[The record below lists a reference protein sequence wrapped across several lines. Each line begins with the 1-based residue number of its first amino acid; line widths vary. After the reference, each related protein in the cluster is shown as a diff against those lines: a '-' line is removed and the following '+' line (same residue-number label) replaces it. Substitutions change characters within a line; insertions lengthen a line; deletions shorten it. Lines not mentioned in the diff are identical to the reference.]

1 MSDLVD
7 LPRPRRR
14 LTELM
19 YKTCMEPTDKD
30 LKLWETAQKSWS
42 LSFCMSPLEIFGDK
56 DVTGLK
62 LGINK
67 LQVCFVYKRTD

>member
-1 MSDLVD
+1 
-7 LPRPRRR
+7 
-14 LTELM
+14 
-19 YKTCMEPTDKD
+19 MEPTDKD

-67 LQVCFVYKRTD
+67 LQVYFVYKRTD

>member
-19 YKTCMEPTDKD
+19 YKTCMEPRDKD
-30 LKLWETAQKSWS
+30 VKLWETAQKSWS

-67 LQVCFVYKRTD
+67 LQVYFVYKRTD